1 MQEVRIPP
9 PDELWGNRE
18 RRILEVLVIA
28 LDMLQKET
36 SLPSDEDNI
45 TPQLYLKMRKANHH
59 LWKSGKGGL
68 HNSPIWEA
76 HNQPSSEADLD
87 EAYINKQPDIQWEI
101 TDPSEEAY
109 EKATRFYAIECKRLG
124 YPPSSSWILNENY
137 VRKGVFRFVKKEF
150 GYGKYT
156 PSGAMVGYTQSM
168 ELNDILNEVNSYLQA
183 ELLAEITWPFSGW
196 KKNGVSRLEQR
207 LERNEVPPSPFD
219 LRHLWVDLR
228 NNYHSQKN

>member
-1 MQEVRIPP
+1 MQEVRIPSP
-9 PDELWGNRE
+9 EELWRNWE
-18 RRILEVLVIA
+18 RRILEVLIVA

-36 SLPSDEDNI
+36 SLPNDEDNI
-45 TPQLYLKMRKANHH
+45 TPKLYLKMRKANHR

-68 HNSPIWEA
+68 HNSPVWEA
-76 HNQPSSEADLD
+76 HNQPSSEEDLD

-101 TDPSEEAY
+101 ADLSEEDY

-137 VRKGVFRFVKKEF
+137 VRKGVLRFIKKEF

-156 PSGAMVGYTQSM
+156 PSGTMVGYIQNM
-168 ELNDILNEVNSYLQA
+168 ELNDILNEVNSYLKA
-183 ELLAEITWPFSGW
+183 ESLAGIILPFSGW
-196 KKNGVSRLEQR
+196 KKNSVSRLEQC
-207 LERNEVPPSPFD
+207 LERNEVPLSPFD

-228 NNYHSQKN
+228 NNYHNQKN